1 MIKAIAA
8 GNNEKSDQIILLT
21 DSSFVI
27 VITVSPVTAS
37 VPEMNPDKPKN
48 NATSE
53 PEIAVPNFCD
63 MVPEENIKP
72 VEDVP
77 FFSVA

>member
-8 GNNEKSDQIILLT
+8 GNKEKSDHIILLT
-21 DSSFVI
+21 DSSLVI
-27 VITVSPVTAS
+27 VITVSPVAAS